1 MKVLP
6 LEKSDLKYLSR
17 VNEEETLEFLR
28 NGLPVILQTR
38 NREFFEVTKEED
50 YYSTK
55 SLYEQ
60 GIYDCFNT
68 YIE

>member
-6 LEKSDLKYLSR
+6 LEVSDLKYLSR

-50 YYSTK
+50 YHFAK

-60 GIYDCFNT
+60 GVYDCFNA